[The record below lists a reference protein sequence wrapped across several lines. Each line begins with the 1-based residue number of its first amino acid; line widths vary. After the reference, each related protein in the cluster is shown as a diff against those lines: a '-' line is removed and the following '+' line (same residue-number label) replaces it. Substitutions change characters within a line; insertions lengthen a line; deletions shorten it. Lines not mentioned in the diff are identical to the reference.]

1 MEKCEE
7 ISDDE
12 PSTSARAEAQL
23 NTGECSFSASSDSV
37 SHNKKSEELE
47 FTGAID
53 WADNEVD
60 QCHFPNPLEAVGGS
74 GVTESDNGRN
84 GIGESPFWT
93 QSITPGKF
101 YRRNRTGGQFGTSAL
116 HALHNDFETKVL
128 QTIRA
133 AKSEQPKSLPSQVE
147 NFLYKCNLNSH
158 HLDSDGSS
166 ASDRT
171 TSESSEEH
179 EEQRENCGD
188 RLKGRKRRN
197 GNRKSHQCS
206 STASN
211 KSGGPEKKSSMA
223 QKEIQRKR
231 DHPAALHPD
240 IGFNESGQ
248 LNDGPLCKCSWTAK
262 QSGIR
267 HDKFVGEQQS
277 LTKCQWNSSSIECLH
292 HYVLV
297 VQPTPSAFSRRPTA
311 IQLDGHCYAF
321 DGFSIFLHRPLPE
334 HFSQTPI
341 NQWTNDFQLRLVKE
355 NMPESF
361 TVRDLEL
368 FHAFLFE
375 DLLELYD
382 LNRFSTNNFVDGETQ
397 DDLLANCRRTA
408 KSYFQ
413 CQLNKSALV
422 EFALQKKGQICVNPA
437 KRPMAIR
444 MDMIDAHSLDGTNRD
459 FYPLLVHFGVK
470 PTAYAFSKRPQY
482 QDALKKHIKI
492 RKTMLTGRNKN
503 VLTSEEKRTLR
514 DSEANLQQLKQE
526 CVTRRDT
533 TILINSRGFYSTGLY
548 PDIVQHSLLLVLM
561 CHHIRFH
568 CSLGMLENERLEYV
582 FKNRALLELALI
594 HPSFRANYGTNS
606 DHAKNTINNC
616 GLRMGK
622 GPLKRKGREQQTV
635 GAIHGA
641 IPQLSTKK
649 SVQQQSTRK
658 RGIQALMEIMSI
670 QGSQQVT
677 ESPLRH
683 NERLEFLGDAVV
695 EFLTTIHLFFL
706 FSDLDEGGLA
716 TFRSALVQN
725 RHLATLADRFE
736 LHKFMVYSHGPD
748 LCHEAD
754 LRHAMANAFEALM
767 AAIFLDSNLEECD
780 RIFSNALFKDDTLL
794 KKLWTTLPEH
804 PLKRNN
810 PFGDRHLIE
819 KVPCLRIL
827 ADFEESIGIRFKHIR
842 LLAKAFTRRNVPYNY
857 LTLGNNQR
865 LEFLGDTVLQLLTT
879 EYIYKH
885 FPHHQEGHLSLLR
898 TCLVSNKTQ
907 SFVCDE
913 LAMTRYLVIPEALLR
928 KGTLAQLRLKD
939 KADLNEAFIGAL
951 YVDRGLIYCR
961 QFCRTCF
968 FPRLKYFIMTQRWND
983 PKSQLQ
989 QCCLALR
996 EGGNGDP
1003 DIPEYKTIGVEGPTN
1018 TRVYR
1023 VAVYFRNKRLSD
1035 GMGSSVHQAQMQA
1048 AQNGLESHAHL
1059 FPKFTPK
1066 YKSIR
1071 NSINGSHRAEPFELN
1086 GNEPDGEGS
1095 TISNS
1100 AQKCTRTDVDAK
1112 NFESSWNSTPK
1123 FINNELQPRHG
1134 QKRSR
1139 GEENGDEPFLH
1150 PNVKRRTVSLVLERS
1165 NDSTGKGL
1173 KDKSY
1178 WTPRLE
1184 AIQQALQKSRQQ
1196 NAGIGTV
1203 HHKWDSTQ
1211 SKSAGSHFFFNNT
1224 PTRHRSKVSGA
1235 EDNGSQMGEANSPL
1249 LLPPPPPPPK
1259 LLPPSP
1265 SFDTEI

>member
-12 PSTSARAEAQL
+12 PSTSTRAEATL
-23 NTGECSFSASSDSV
+23 NTGECSFSAASDSV

-74 GVTESDNGRN
+74 GVTESDDGRN

-101 YRRNRTGGQFGTSAL
+101 YRRNRTSGQFGTSAL
-116 HALHNDFETKVL
+116 HALHNEFETKA
-128 QTIRA
+128 IRILIIWTLMVRPQA
-133 AKSEQPKSLPSQVE
+133 IGRLRNRTKSTKKRIAGIGE
-147 NFLYKCNLNSH
+147 NGGM
-158 HLDSDGSS
+158 GSEKVTNVHPLHQIRV
-166 ASDRT
+166 ADP
-171 TSESSEEH
+171 
-179 EEQRENCGD
+179 
-188 RLKGRKRRN
+188 RRN
-197 GNRKSHQCS
+197 HRWH
-206 STASN
+206 
-211 KSGGPEKKSSMA
+211 
-223 QKEIQRKR
+223 RKR

-267 HDKFVGEQQS
+267 HDKFVGEQS

-311 IQLDGHCYAF
+311 IQLDGHCYEF
-321 DGFSIFLHRPLPE
+321 DGFSILLHRPLPE

-361 TVRDLEL
+361 TIRDLEL

-382 LNRFSTNNFVDGETQ
+382 LNRFSTNYSVDGETQ
-397 DDLLANCRRTA
+397 DEDGKELLPMSTVLAHFAREFSPLLNDQMANAFCR
-408 KSYFQ
+408 
-413 CQLNKSALV
+413 NKSALV
-422 EFALQKKGQICVNPA
+422 EFALQKKGQIC
-437 KRPMAIR
+437 RPMAIR

-470 PTAYAFSKRPQY
+470 PTAYAFSKRY

-492 RKTMLTGRNKN
+492 RKTMLTGRNNN

-514 DSEANLQQLKQE
+514 ASEANLQQLKQE

-533 TILINSRGFYSTGLY
+533 TILVNSRGFYSTGLY

-568 CSLGMLENERLEYV
+568 CSLGMLEKERLEYV

-622 GPLKRKGREQQTV
+622 GTLKRKGREQQTV

-641 IPQLSTKK
+641 IPQLSTTN

-716 TFRSALVQN
+716 TFRSALLTDSSFTN
-725 RHLATLADRFE
+725 LWFTPTAPTF
-736 LHKFMVYSHGPD
+736 
-748 LCHEAD
+748 
-754 LRHAMANAFEALM
+754 AMRPIYGTQWQM
-767 AAIFLDSNLEECD
+767 
-780 RIFSNALFKDDTLL
+780 
-794 KKLWTTLPEH
+794 
-804 PLKRNN
+804 PLKLLWPPYFWIQIWRNATGS
-810 PFGDRHLIE
+810 FQIL
-819 KVPCLRIL
+819 L

-1003 DIPEYKTIGVEGPTN
+1003 DIPEYKTIGVE
-1018 TRVYR
+1018 
-1023 VAVYFRNKRLSD
+1023 AVRN
-1035 GMGSSVHQAQMQA
+1035 
-1048 AQNGLESHAHL
+1048 
-1059 FPKFTPK
+1059 
-1066 YKSIR
+1066 
-1071 NSINGSHRAEPFELN
+1071 
-1086 GNEPDGEGS
+1086 
-1095 TISNS
+1095 
-1100 AQKCTRTDVDAK
+1100 AK

-1123 FINNELQPRHG
+1123 FINTELHPRHG

-1139 GEENGDEPFLH
+1139 GEENGDEPFSH
-1150 PNVKRRTVSLVLERS
+1150 PNVKKRTVSLVLERS

-1196 NAGIGTV
+1196 NAGIVTV

-1211 SKSAGSHFFFNNT
+1211 SKKSIALSVDEPVQQRVGSHFFFNNT
-1224 PTRHRSKVSGA
+1224 PTRYRSKASVV

-1259 LLPPSP
+1259 LLPPP
-1265 SFDTEI
+1265 PPPFDTEI